1 MRIPASAHWQQGF
14 ALPYRIWSFS
24 MFHSHLLCSVA
35 GAALVFS
42 FHQVSAQTHGMAV
55 EIVVSTASPLG
66 GTTATI
72 SDRVDSGAILR
83 GGGATL
89 SDALRSIPGVRG
101 AGMAV
106 GANRPIIRGMD
117 ASRVRVL
124 ENGTSSSDA
133 SDIGPD
139 HGVPID
145 PLSARSLEVV
155 RGAASLRYGSQ
166 AIGGVVNAIN
176 NRVPTSLPAAPS
188 LETAAGYDSTSN
200 GRELS
205 LLGDAAAG
213 NFAFHADGFWR
224 NAESYDTPL
233 GPQPNSFFRG
243 KGLSFGSSTFF
254 GKSRIGAAYVHF
266 DSRYG
271 ISGEPAFVDM
281 LQDKVMLSSSLDLGD
296 GLMQVVNFH
305 GSYGDYSHDEKDLV
319 TGAVNSTFINREFDG
334 RAEALLG
341 AIGPLTGTALGLQ
354 FQNRDFSALGE
365 GADYLDPT
373 LTRNIGGFF
382 FTQLP
387 LGESFALEGAGRIE
401 HAMVEGT
408 PNTGIFTS
416 RDFTPL
422 SGSLGALWRLSEAVR
437 IGVMGSSTARAPA
450 QTELYAKGP
459 HEASATYETGDPTLK
474 VERSNAVEASLRIR
488 LPEFSFDGS
497 AYLNSFDNYIYGALT
512 GRDCDEDG
520 NCGFGSGADLRE
532 LNYLQTGA
540 TFRGLEGKAALDVWH
555 TEDQSGVLKLTLLG
569 DIVRA
574 TLAGGANVPRIP
586 AWRFGGGLS
595 WESPAFDAGFQV
607 IKVGDQDKPGLLDTP
622 TNGYVSLDAQFAW
635 RPFTE
640 NRNIQF
646 ALTASNLADEVIRNP
661 AALNKDTVVMPGRSV
676 RLTVKYA
683 TN

>member
-1 MRIPASAHWQQGF
+1 
-14 ALPYRIWSFS
+14 
-24 MFHSHLLCSVA
+24 MFRSHLLC
-35 GAALVFS
+35 GAAATALLLPFTPAI
-42 FHQVSAQTHGMAV
+42 AQPHGEV
-55 EIVVSTASPLG
+55 ETVVSTASPLSG
-66 GTTATI
+66 VSAVI
-72 SDRVDSGAILR
+72 SDRVDSGSILR

-89 SDALRSIPGVRG
+89 ADSLRTIPGVSG
-101 AGMAV
+101 TGMAV
-106 GANRPIIRGMD
+106 GASRPIIRGMD

-155 RGAASLRYGSQ
+155 RGAATLRYGSQ

-176 NRVPTSLPAAPS
+176 NRVPTALSTTPS
-188 LETAAGYDSTSN
+188 LEASAAFDSISS
-200 GRELS
+200 GREVS
-205 LLGDAAAG
+205 LLGDASAG
-213 NFAFHADGFWR
+213 NFAFHGDAFWR
-224 NAESYDTPL
+224 QSEDYGTPL
-233 GPQPNSFFRG
+233 GPQANSFFRG
-243 KGLSFGSSTFF
+243 KGLSLGSTTFF
-254 GKSRIGAAYVHF
+254 GNSQVGAAYVHY

-271 ISGEPAFVDM
+271 IPGETAFIDM
-281 LQDKVMLSSSLDLGD
+281 RQDKVLMASTLDLGD
-296 GLMQVVNFH
+296 GLLQGINFN
-305 GSYGDYSHDEKDLV
+305 GSYGDYRHDEKELV
-319 TGAVNSTFINREFDG
+319 TGTLHSTFRNREFDG
-334 RAEALLG
+334 RAEGLLG
-341 AIGPLTGTALGLQ
+341 EIGPFTSTALGLQ
-354 FQNRDFSALGE
+354 FQTRDFSAGGD

-373 LTRNIGGFF
+373 MTRNFAGFL

-387 LGESFALEGAGRIE
+387 LGENFTLEAAARAEDIS
-401 HAMVEGT
+401 VEGT
-408 PNTGIFTS
+408 PNTAIFIT
-416 RDFTPL
+416 RGFTPL

-459 HEASATYETGDPTLK
+459 HEASATYETGNPLLK
-474 VERSNAVEASLRIR
+474 AERSNSVEASLRIR

-497 AYLNSFDNYIYGALT
+497 IYHNSFDNYIYGSLT

-520 NCGFGSGADLRE
+520 ICSFGSGADLRE

-555 TEDQSGVLKLTLLG
+555 SEDQSGVLKLTLLG
-569 DIVRA
+569 DMVRA
-574 TLAGGANVPRIP
+574 TLAGGGNVPRIP

-622 TNGYVSLDAQFAW
+622 TEGYVSLDAQLAW
-635 RPFTE
+635 RPFAE
-640 NRNIQF
+640 NRKIQF

-661 AALNKDTVVMPGRSV
+661 AALNKDTVVMPGRNV